1 MLNFKALTLEDKELF
16 DQYLKRC
23 KYLTCEYAFTT
34 LYIWRKALD
43 ITFCV
48 YKDSL
53 IIKKH
58 STADGNYFMQPIG
71 YNPEDLTDIVSTL
84 IEYKKEHNMEY
95 LFRNVEEPFLLD
107 LKTAMNENLFN
118 IGIEENNFDY
128 IYESEKLIHL
138 PGRKLAGKRNHFS
151 RFINTYNHRVE
162 DINTENA
169 ALCIEASKKWCC
181 EHGCGGFL
189 SYELHS
195 IIDMLTNIDKLNFKG
210 IVVYVD
216 DVVSAFTIGEKVN
229 EDMAIIHIEKA
240 FSNVH
245 GLYTFINRTFAEMY
259 FEDVKYINRED
270 DMGLEGLRKA
280 KQSYYPYKLERKH
293 TVNLL

>member
-16 DQYLKRC
+16 DQYLNRS

-58 STADGNYFMQPIG
+58 STDDGSYFMQPIG
-71 YNPEDLTDIVSTL
+71 YKIEDLEAILSKL
-84 IEYKKEHNMEY
+84 IEYKIEHNMEF

-107 LKTAMNENLFN
+107 LKQAISENLIE

-128 IYESEKLIHL
+128 IYESEKLINL
-138 PGRKLAGKRNHFS
+138 SGRKLASKRNHFT
-151 RFINTYNHRVE
+151 RFINTYPHKVE
-162 DINTENA
+162 NINIENA

-189 SYELHS
+189 SYELNS
-195 IIDMLTNIDKLNFKG
+195 IIDMLSNIDKLSFKG

-245 GLYTFINRTFAEMY
+245 GLYTFINRTFAGMY

-280 KQSYYPYKLERKH
+280 KQSYHPFKLERKY
-293 TVNLL
+293 TVKVK